1 VTRLEPVLLVGV
13 APLGESGAVV
23 RFLSAQHGLGAAYVH
38 GARGRR
44 LRPVLQIGN
53 RLCLDLVARGDRQ
66 LSVAT
71 PQLLD
76 ANLAMMRGSSAIALV
91 SYVAA
96 LAATLL
102 PQAVPQPRLFAMADA
117 LLHGAG
123 AGVDPLTLGSAL
135 VRFELALL
143 DELGVG
149 LDLRTCAAT
158 GTSDDL
164 AYVSPRSRQAVNR
177 AAGAPWAAKLLPLP
191 AFLIGPAA
199 AEAETVAQGLRLSG
213 HFLARDIFAGHAGR
227 ALLGQSRSQ
236 MVDMMLER
244 LQRG

>member
-1 VTRLEPVLLVGV
+1 VNRLEPVLLVGV
-13 APLGESGAVV
+13 APLGESGAVA
-23 RFLSAQHGLGAAYVH
+23 RFLSAEQGLGAAYVH

-53 RLCLDLVARGDRQ
+53 RLSVDLVARGDRQ
-66 LSVAT
+66 LPVAT

-76 ANLAMMRGSSAIALV
+76 ANLAMMRGAAAIALV
-91 SYVAA
+91 TYVAA
-96 LAATLL
+96 LAAALL

-143 DELGVG
+143 DELGAG

-177 AAGAPWAAKLLPLP
+177 AAGAPWAARLLPLP

-199 AEAETVAQGLRLSG
+199 ADADAVEQGFRLSG
-213 HFLARDIFAGHAGR
+213 HFLARDILAGHMGR
-227 ALLGQSRSQ
+227 ATLSESRSH
-236 MVDMMLER
+236 VVAMLMER
-244 LQRG
+244 LQHG